1 MTTKWH
7 IAILCS
13 FILAACS
20 GQEHAEQDLELSLV
34 DDMPI
39 ALENNSMQNMHLTK
53 MLEAM
58 EYTMRST
65 TYCAMIKQ
73 DHVRR
78 FALHGAAENEEK
90 LIYQAT
96 VFETYRGKEE
106 MLIEYEMVVEKG
118 EDAPLEPAPAIICLC
133 VLEGKY
139 YWPGTGSIFP
149 ADVAHVTKARELSAV
164 GFEGSPGTYCK
175 NGNN

>member
-53 MLEAM
+53 MLGSNGIYYEVHHLLRNDQAGSC
-58 EYTMRST
+58 TPL
-65 TYCAMIKQ
+65 CAA
-73 DHVRR
+73 RR
-78 FALHGAAENEEK
+78 
-90 LIYQAT
+90 
-96 VFETYRGKEE
+96 
-106 MLIEYEMVVEKG
+106 
-118 EDAPLEPAPAIICLC
+118 C
-133 VLEGKY
+133 
-139 YWPGTGSIFP
+139 
-149 ADVAHVTKARELSAV
+149 
-164 GFEGSPGTYCK
+164 
-175 NGNN
+175 

>member
-58 EYTMRST
+58 EYTMRSVSYT
-65 TYCAMIKQ
+65 HLTLPTS
-73 DHVRR
+73 DLV
-78 FALHGAAENEEK
+78 
-90 LIYQAT
+90 
-96 VFETYRGKEE
+96 
-106 MLIEYEMVVEKG
+106 
-118 EDAPLEPAPAIICLC
+118 
-133 VLEGKY
+133 
-139 YWPGTGSIFP
+139 
-149 ADVAHVTKARELSAV
+149 
-164 GFEGSPGTYCK
+164 
-175 NGNN
+175 